1 MARSE
6 VAYLTEAPTRGS
18 TCAKIVVNC
27 TTRAIYIRDCDGNW
41 TLVGS
46 GGTGVITDGD
56 YCDITITNGGSCF
69 TIDTGV
75 VTYAK
80 MQAVSATNRL
90 LGRISPGAGII
101 EELTP
106 TQIRTLINVA
116 DGADVTNSANVNA
129 AGAVMNADT
138 STAAM
143 QFVIDEDTFISNLDT
158 KVPTQQSVKAYVDA
172 AVAAGITDGDKGDIV
187 VGGGG
192 STWLIDN
199 DVVTY
204 AKIQNV
210 SATSRILGRVT
221 AGAGDI
227 EELTAS
233 QVNAMLGAGN
243 RKGDTD
249 TVAFAGNMAV
259 DFNAGSYDNKITTA
273 TGNLTAPTFTAT
285 RKGYYGYSVTQDAVG
300 GWEVTT
306 WPANVVFKGAA
317 EQLDPTPL
325 KTTNF
330 LMYFDGSEFLATRI

>member
-116 DGADVTNSANVNA
+116 DGADVTNAANVNA
-129 AGAVMNADT
+129 AGAVMNSDT
-138 STAAM
+138 TTAAM
-143 QFVIDEDTFISNLDT
+143 QFVIDEDSFISNLDT

-187 VGGGG
+187 VGSGG

-210 SATSRILGRVT
+210 STNNRILGRIT
-221 AGAGDI
+221 AGAGNV
-227 EELTAS
+227 EELTAA
-233 QVNAMLGAGN
+233 QVNTMLGASN
-243 RKGDTD
+243 RKADADTL
-249 TVAFAGNMAV
+249 VFAANLAFN
-259 DFNAGSYDNKITTA
+259 FETGSYDNKQVVMTA
-273 TGNLTAPTFTAT
+273 ALSAPTYSAV
-285 RKGYYGYSVTQDAVG
+285 RKGYYAHSYTQDGTG
-300 GWEVTT
+300 GWDIN

-317 EQLDPTPL
+317 EQPDPTPG

-330 LMYFDGSEFLATRI
+330 LSYFDGSEFLTTRI